1 MTCIHDD
8 IDDLRTRVA
17 TLEARLPVPIL
28 AGPPGTASNSSGLVV
43 NRTIS
48 PGVGGQIVVLDV
60 VPSAPLI
67 GSLGI
72 DEAVHGRIT
81 MNTSKFTQGPTGAAQ
96 YFNTVMQWGMNI
108 NPNATSFQ
116 TAKGVAVRSAIE
128 FRFAQGL
135 PTSNLIAEWHPASM
149 LTPTGQ
155 EIRLMSAIASHDP
168 ADWHVSPDGSAVF
181 LAGYAHTLADGR
193 MQQRISYEFSDTQAN
208 IFYYKGN
215 QPGGLEPQHRCGD
228 TNRAFIQQ
236 FNTALSQY
244 LNWPFMNQARGEWYN
259 VRPRFQQA
267 TPVTNLWSV
276 PCINTEQVLTPPADY
291 AVRQVVHAAVTSCT
305 GHIEQ
310 GQASVR
316 LRARNISN
324 NAGGIVVDRITNTNA
339 DVMTVY
345 STGAG
350 GRTWSVGIDHTKN
363 ALVIERVDEALG
375 TTTPHLELT
384 NDRIIAGVPI
394 AHRSYT
400 VAQLGSIPSPQAGDT
415 VWCSNARNTGEGAGA
430 GTGSLVTYSGSLW
443 RIPGVSTAVAA

>member
-8 IDDLRTRVA
+8 INDLRTRIA
-17 TLEARLPVPIL
+17 TLEARLPVPIPV
-28 AGPPGTASNSSGLVV
+28 GPPGTASNSSGLIV
-43 NRTIS
+43 NRTMT

-81 MNTSKFTQGPTGAAQ
+81 MNTGKFTQGPTGGAE

-116 TAKGVAVRSAIE
+116 PAKGVAARSAME
-128 FRFAQGL
+128 FRFAQGQ
-135 PTSNLIAEWHPASM
+135 PNSNFLVEWHPASL
-149 LTPTGQ
+149 LTPAGQ
-155 EIRLMSAIASHDP
+155 ELRLFSAVASHDP
-168 ADWHVSPDGSAVF
+168 ADWHMSPDGSSTF
-181 LAGYAHTLADGR
+181 LAAYAHTIADGR

-208 IFYYKGN
+208 IFYHKGN
-215 QPGGLEPQHRCGD
+215 QPGGLEPQHFVGD
-228 TNRAFIQQ
+228 TNRAFIKQ
-236 FNTALSQY
+236 FNALASGY
-244 LNWPFMNQARGEWYN
+244 LDWPFINQARGEWYST
-259 VRPRFQQA
+259 RPNFQQA
-267 TPVTNLWSV
+267 LPVTNLFGV
-276 PCINTEQVLTPPADY
+276 PCANTEQVTG
-291 AVRQVVHAAVTSCT
+291 AVNNYRARHIVHSAVANAW
-305 GHIEQ
+305 GLLEQ
-310 GQASVR
+310 GQASTR
-316 LRARNISN
+316 LRTREVSN
-324 NAGGIVVDRITNTNA
+324 SGGGIVVDRLTNTNA

-345 STGAG
+345 STGA
-350 GRTWSVGIDHTKN
+350 RTWAIGIDHSKN

-394 AHRSYT
+394 DHATYT
-400 VAQLGSIPSPQAGDT
+400 VAQLASIPTPQAGDT

-443 RIPGVSTAVAA
+443 RIPGVATAVAA